1 MQMTPMLVIRLR
13 LCLDSAMGQEVSSSD
28 FSREQRL
35 SFRQKVLA
43 DLDVFERMLESSRFD
58 FTRPQMG
65 LEIELN
71 LVDEDQNPMLN
82 NREVLEEL
90 GEGDFQTEVGR
101 YNIEMNVPPR
111 PMAGDQAVRLERWLS
126 HSLRQAGDA
135 ARVHGARVAAVGILP
150 TLSDELFTGPWL
162 SDGVRYQALNDLLL
176 RERGEGFEVDI
187 KGPTGESYSGY
198 YDTIGP
204 LSGCT
209 SVQLHQQV
217 TPQDFPVYWN
227 AASAISGLQIAIGAN
242 SPYLFGR
249 RLWAETRVPL
259 FTQMVDTRSVELKYQ
274 GVRPRAY
281 FGRAWITSIFD
292 LFEENVNCFP
302 ALLPEASQDDP
313 VSVYEAGGVPELR
326 DLKLHNGTVWRWN
339 RPIYDTSQ
347 GVPHLRVENRV
358 LPAGPSVVDMVANA
372 CFYYGLLE
380 SFTSSGRPLWTKMP
394 FADADKNFIEA
405 SMRGID
411 ARLQWP
417 GLGRID
423 AVDLIGD
430 HLLEAADDGLAA
442 LGLRREV
449 RQHYLSV
456 IEGRCR
462 TRTNG
467 ASWQVAVTEA
477 YEAAGYSRGEALREM
492 FSHYMEYT
500 EDNLPVHTWEVPT
513 IAPLP
518 GATTLA
524 AVAETDGL
532 AAVTGAAEDRSEE
545 PVEVRMADV

>member
-1 MQMTPMLVIRLR
+1 
-13 LCLDSAMGQEVSSSD
+13 MGQEVSHKD
-28 FSREQRL
+28 FTREHRL
-35 SFRQKVLA
+35 AFRQKVLQ
-43 DLDVFERMLESSRFD
+43 DLDVFERMLEGSRFD

-71 LVDEDQNPMLN
+71 LVDLQTHGPAMVNS
-82 NREVLEEL
+82 EVLAEI
-90 GEGDFQTEVGR
+90 GEDDFQTEVGR

-126 HSLRQAGDA
+126 SSMRRAGDA
-135 ARVHGARVAAVGILP
+135 ARAHGARVAAVGIMP
-150 TLSDELFTGPWL
+150 TLPAELFDGPWL
-162 SDGVRYQALNDLLL
+162 SEGVRYQALEDALL
-176 RERGEGFEVDI
+176 RERGEGFELDI
-187 KGPTGESYSGY
+187 EGPTGERVSSYHDG
-198 YDTIGP
+198 IGP

-227 AASAISGLQIAIGAN
+227 AASIISSLQVAMGAN

-249 RLWAETRVPL
+249 RLWAETRIPL

-281 FGRAWITSIFD
+281 FGKAWITSIFD
-292 LFEENVNCFP
+292 LFEENVRSFP
-302 ALLPEASQDDP
+302 ALLPE
-313 VSVYEAGGVPELR
+313 VSEEDAGAMLDSGTVPQLS

-380 SFTSSGRPLWTKMP
+380 AATSSGRPIWTKMS
-394 FADADKNFIEA
+394 FATAEENFDDAA
-405 SMRGID
+405 RHGISSVHT
-411 ARLQWP
+411 WP
-417 GLGRID
+417 GLGRIPV
-423 AVDLIGD
+423 VDLVAD
-430 HLLEAADDGLAA
+430 HLLDVADDGLAA

-449 RQHYLSV
+449 RSHFLSV

-467 ASWQVAVTEA
+467 ASWQVATTEA
-477 YEAAGYSRGEALREM
+477 FEAAGYDRDEALRQM
-492 FSHYMEYT
+492 FRAYLDHS

-513 IAPLP
+513 VAP
-518 GATTLA
+518 AKDRDED
-524 AVAETDGL
+524 VA
-532 AAVTGAAEDRSEE
+532 
-545 PVEVRMADV
+545 